1 MTTQNSILYVHDSF
15 ISKSRDPGTLGR
27 DKQVVAP
34 TGIMIIGWISF
45 RCLYI
50 CNFFFFLLC
59 MHAGSLLISL
69 AYRLY
74 TSGCDV
80 LAVQG
85 HRKQLMIPGTSRML

>member
-1 MTTQNSILYVHDSF
+1 MSMRFFMTTQNSILYVHDSF

-50 CNFFFFLLC
+50 CNFFFFFCFAC
-59 MHAGSLLISL
+59 MRVVFLYPSRIDFIHPGVMYWPCKDTGSSL
-69 AYRLY
+69 
-74 TSGCDV
+74 
-80 LAVQG
+80 
-85 HRKQLMIPGTSRML
+85 